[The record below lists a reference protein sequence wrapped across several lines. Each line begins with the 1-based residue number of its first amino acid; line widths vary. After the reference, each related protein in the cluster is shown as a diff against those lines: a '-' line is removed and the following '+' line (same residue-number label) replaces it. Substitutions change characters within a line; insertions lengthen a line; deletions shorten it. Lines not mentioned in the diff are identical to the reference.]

1 MRGLLA
7 STFLLLHAPDEASA
21 LTRPVLTKG
30 VNTEANLV
38 RCDTLIPEL
47 HPTTRSRSVGTDD
60 LLRLRDFGG
69 IDASGAD
76 PGGFAVDRKRCGE
89 GKSVSVR
96 IDLGGSRSIQKK
108 NERRKRKH

>member
-7 STFLLLHAPDEASA
+7 STILLLHAPDEASA

-69 IDASGAD
+69 IDASEAD
-76 PGGFAVDRKRCGE
+76 PGGLDRK
-89 GKSVSVR
+89 SVVWGTSVAVR
-96 IDLGGSRSIQKK
+96 VELGGRRIIKK
-108 NERRKRKH
+108 K

>member
-69 IDASGAD
+69 IDASEAD
-76 PGGFAVDRKRCGE
+76 PGGFAVAPDGR
-89 GKSVSVR
+89 
-96 IDLGGSRSIQKK
+96 RSEEHTSELQSLMRNSYAVVCLTQKK
-108 NERRKRKH
+108 CQ